1 MSGVCRELEMWNK
14 SNSDEL
20 AVQSELDN
28 HLNGDMEDPKVTF
41 LETVDILLAE
51 HKTEEALLVL
61 DAEEKSSPELKDLG
75 DDSTA
80 AVSAFKAA
88 FLKRKAMLVEQLVMI
103 CEQPSFCLPELKKA
117 LSGLTKLGKG
127 SLAQQLLLKA
137 YGSRLQK
144 SIESF
149 LPLCT
154 IYSET
159 YAASLSKL
167 VFSTI
172 SLATKESTLL
182 FGDMPSY
189 TNRIVQ
195 WAEFEIESFVRLVKE
210 NSPSPET
217 ICALRAASV
226 CIQGS
231 LSHCSLL
238 ESEGLKFSKLLMVL
252 LRPHVEEIL
261 DLNFRRSR
269 RRVLDLARDDDVL
282 LPSAQVGS
290 SHFVA
295 SPSNII
301 LTSSGKK
308 FMSIVKDI
316 LDQLTPLAVIHFG
329 GTILNKILQVFD
341 RYIETLIKALPGPS
355 EDDSLMESKDSLNF
369 RAETDA
375 QQVALLGTAFTVAD
389 ELLPMAVLKTFAR
402 KIENKEAG
410 GGCNEGIGQNLVIS
424 AAEYKEWRRHLQHS
438 WDKLRDH
445 FCRQYVL
452 TFIYSREGKARLDA
466 RIYLEGKGDDLFW
479 DCDPLPSLPFQALF
493 GRLQQLASVVG
504 DVLLGKEKIQKVLL
518 SRLTETVV
526 MWLSDEQEF
535 WDVFEDEYV
544 QLQPFGLQQLIL
556 DMHFIVEIAVCGGYS
571 SRNVH
576 QLVSAVITRAI
587 GTFSA
592 KGVDPQSALPEDE
605 WFVDTAKSAINKL
618 MLGTSGSET
627 SELDEH
633 IILHDES
640 SDFDETPL
648 SPSSIESV
656 DSFAS
661 ANTGV
666 IESPTD
672 LTEPE
677 A

>member
-1 MSGVCRELEMWNK
+1 MESSEEDDDFSAHEWITPQSSVNSVYQSHTEKGIRKICSELLELKDAVENLCGNMQSKYLAFLRISEEVIEVEQELIELQKHVSAQGILVQDLMSGVCRELEMWNK

-226 CIQGS
+226 CIQAS

-238 ESEGLKFSKLLMVL
+238 ESQGLKFSKLLMVL

-369 RAETDA
+369 R
-375 QQVALLGTAFTVAD
+375 
-389 ELLPMAVLKTFAR
+389 LKQMLS
-402 KIENKEAG
+402 K
-410 GGCNEGIGQNLVIS
+410 L
-424 AAEYKEWRRHLQHS
+424 HS
-438 WDKLRDH
+438 
-445 FCRQYVL
+445 
-452 TFIYSREGKARLDA
+452 
-466 RIYLEGKGDDLFW
+466 
-479 DCDPLPSLPFQALF
+479 
-493 GRLQQLASVVG
+493 
-504 DVLLGKEKIQKVLL
+504 
-518 SRLTETVV
+518 
-526 MWLSDEQEF
+526 
-535 WDVFEDEYV
+535 
-544 QLQPFGLQQLIL
+544 
-556 DMHFIVEIAVCGGYS
+556 
-571 SRNVH
+571 
-576 QLVSAVITRAI
+576 
-587 GTFSA
+587 
-592 KGVDPQSALPEDE
+592 
-605 WFVDTAKSAINKL
+605 
-618 MLGTSGSET
+618 
-627 SELDEH
+627 
-633 IILHDES
+633 
-640 SDFDETPL
+640 
-648 SPSSIESV
+648 
-656 DSFAS
+656 
-661 ANTGV
+661 
-666 IESPTD
+666 
-672 LTEPE
+672 
-677 A
+677 

>member
-1 MSGVCRELEMWNK
+1 MAGSVFMVHGCMDASIASNNIPSKTKRKHFQKFGSVKHPNQKFEDKGIRKICSELLELKDAVENLCGNMQSKYLAFLRISEEVIEVEQELIELQKHVSAQGILVQDLMSGVCRELEMWNK

-117 LSGLTKLGKG
+117 LSGLTKLGK
-127 SLAQQLLLKA
+127 
-137 YGSRLQK
+137 
-144 SIESF
+144 
-149 LPLCT
+149 
-154 IYSET
+154 
-159 YAASLSKL
+159 
-167 VFSTI
+167 
-172 SLATKESTLL
+172 
-182 FGDMPSY
+182 
-189 TNRIVQ
+189 
-195 WAEFEIESFVRLVKE
+195 
-210 NSPSPET
+210 
-217 ICALRAASV
+217 
-226 CIQGS
+226 GS

-466 RIYLEGKGDDLFW
+466 RIYLEGKGMIFSGIVTHCHHCHFSFD
-479 DCDPLPSLPFQALF
+479 
-493 GRLQQLASVVG
+493 
-504 DVLLGKEKIQKVLL
+504 KI
-518 SRLTETVV
+518 
-526 MWLSDEQEF
+526 
-535 WDVFEDEYV
+535 Y
-544 QLQPFGLQQLIL
+544 
-556 DMHFIVEIAVCGGYS
+556 
-571 SRNVH
+571 
-576 QLVSAVITRAI
+576 
-587 GTFSA
+587 FS
-592 KGVDPQSALPEDE
+592 
-605 WFVDTAKSAINKL
+605 T
-618 MLGTSGSET
+618 
-627 SELDEH
+627 
-633 IILHDES
+633 
-640 SDFDETPL
+640 
-648 SPSSIESV
+648 
-656 DSFAS
+656 
-661 ANTGV
+661 
-666 IESPTD
+666 
-672 LTEPE
+672 
-677 A
+677 